1 VIRKNP
7 PSFVLIDKA
16 MGTVVYTKRATG
28 VGSEAISACVKKGRE
43 LAQKNNRVYTVFLD
57 IMGLKIGSR
66 VNVGQIYHLGITE
79 EIGPTGSAMPSG
91 RRCCSSPDV
100 CPSGQGM
107 RCFNCQHWEADNYLK
122 NPRGAVRKNI
132 FAFNNPGNA
141 QKILAENFVKGANSG
156 VASSMYIHG
165 NRIYSYGPHF
175 PIAQRN
181 NDGTILIRHP
191 SKKAPSKTTAGHI
204 SAVVNAARQV
214 FAPDSI
220 IYDTAGELA
229 AEAKGPAAYTN
240 PTRGARL
247 IKNFRCR
254 CGRTVATEDADSDGT
269 VQCDC
274 GQLYNSFGQRLK
286 DPSQW
291 SGARDYEDM
300 LDNPRRVRKNIFAFN
315 NPRPLRRGESQK
327 QCEYCGD
334 TTHVR
339 LVDFEPPDPP
349 ALMCEECREQ
359 YEDRRD
365 ARKNPRQ
372 RPQNE
377 MERGAALVG
386 LLVTTW
392 APGDGLTR
400 YRFFAAD
407 GKSRYAD
414 YNQGGA
420 LYTANGRKEAISFI
434 KSYGIG
440 RSRMNPLT
448 QAEHDRIREKDH
460 HLIGRSQDASI
471 KGKAYDAAYFSG
483 AAHQSRNIRE
493 GYRGVGVQY
502 IPNPCSNPTC
512 TNPRHKHVRKN
523 PLLQTILLANPQR
536 RVKVGDL
543 VVVSEG
549 SGISSGA
556 IARVVKPFDWKLEE
570 GAYKPVPRGYVYL
583 SLFRPGRS
591 SGDKPGTLF
600 TMPSNRLRLLGADKN
615 PPISA
620 QWDKMTT
627 RQRIAVMN
635 AAGYEGGYAVN
646 RTWKQLD
653 QSIRHNIESIWLDT
667 SSRGGTTK
675 RRRAVS
681 VGANPLTRKESAKI
695 LREARYETGVASS
708 FRGGHTR
715 SSYSASAIGKA
726 SVVQGFGP
734 KSARQ
739 AAIRVGNRAARIG
752 STTSSVQNNPGLS
765 GIRFPKSGTKLTVE
779 QALALASKIGDRE
792 LMRQCKEAAKLQT
805 KANRGTKCVVWK
817 TLPIGAPN
825 KIEMVTAF
833 AHYGDSPETM
843 YKAPKGS
850 KKGPHMYRHKWSE
863 GKRNKRPVPILAAP
877 GGKAMIQVMG
887 PGQTIGDWMRG

>member
-1 VIRKNP
+1 MIRKNP

-107 RCFNCQHWEADNYLK
+107 RCFNCQRWEADSYSRETPK
-122 NPRGAVRKNI
+122 DCPHCGASYIGTAQMHKFECPPQGGGKGMYKENPRGGVRRNI

-240 PTRGARL
+240 P
-247 IKNFRCR
+247 
-254 CGRTVATEDADSDGT
+254 V
-269 VQCDC
+269 
-274 GQLYNSFGQRLK
+274 
-286 DPSQW
+286 
-291 SGARDYEDM
+291 
-300 LDNPRRVRKNIFAFN
+300 RVRKNIFAFN
-315 NPRPLRRGESQK
+315 NPR
-327 QCEYCGD
+327 
-334 TTHVR
+334 
-339 LVDFEPPDPP
+339 
-349 ALMCEECREQ
+349 
-359 YEDRRD
+359 
-365 ARKNPRQ
+365 Q

-377 MERGAALVG
+377 LERAAGLVG
-386 LLVTTW
+386 LYVTTW

-400 YRFFAAD
+400 YRFHT
-407 GKSRYAD
+407 KPAD
-414 YNQGGA
+414 YSDGSA
-420 LYTANGRKEAISFI
+420 IYTANGRKEAIAFI

-440 RSRMNPLT
+440 RSRMNPLD
-448 QAEHDRIREKDH
+448 QKEIEQMRDREKFYV
-460 HLIGRSQDASI
+460 GRSQKYSRDGQEA
-471 KGKAYDAAYFSG
+471 DAAHFRG
-483 AAHQSRNIRE
+483 AAQESRNIRE
-493 GYRGVGVQY
+493 RHHAKGTDWW
-502 IPNPCSNPTC
+502 PNPCKNQSCVNPK
-512 TNPRHKHVRKN
+512 HGHVRRN
-523 PLLQTILLANPQR
+523 PLLQTVLLANPGSVKTFNETQNVGKAKYVVNYHDG
-536 RVKVGDL
+536 VKVHHD
-543 VVVSEG
+543 G
-549 SGISSGA
+549 SPFFDIAIFSSLA
-556 IARVVKPFDWKLEE
+556 KKDQFVRKL
-570 GAYKPVPRGYVYL
+570 K
-583 SLFRPGRS
+583 SLGFTR
-591 SGDKPGTLF
+591 GTL
-600 TMPSNRLRLLGADKN
+600 RN

-620 QWDKMTT
+620 QWDRLTG
-627 RQRIAVMN
+627 RQRLEILELV
-635 AAGYEGGYAVN
+635 GFPEDYAVSYA
-646 RTWKQLD
+646 RMSWSRLPEVPKARLE
-653 QSIRHNIESIWLDT
+653 REWLA
-667 SSRGGTTK
+667 SAAPARGGTT
-675 RRRAVS
+675 RRRSSAAVS
-681 VGANPLTRKESAKI
+681 ANPLTRRESARV
-695 LREARYETGVASS
+695 LRRAKMDTDLASS
-708 FRGGHTR
+708 FRPGHTR
-715 SSYSASAIGKA
+715 SERSGQAFARGMVVRQFGHPSAQKA
-726 SVVQGFGP
+726 AKKIVS
-734 KSARQ
+734 
-739 AAIRVGNRAARIG
+739 RAEKVSG
-752 STTSSVQNNPGLS
+752 TVMSNPGLS

-792 LMRQCKEAAKLQT
+792 LMRQCKEAMKLQT

-817 TLPIGAPN
+817 TLPIGSPN

-833 AHYGDSPETM
+833 SHYGDSPEDM

-850 KKGPHMYRHKWSE
+850 KKGQHMYRHRWGDGT
-863 GKRNKRPVPILAAP
+863 GKTKPVPVLAAP
-877 GGKAMIQVMG
+877 GGKAIIKLMG
-887 PGQTIGDWMRG
+887 PGQTVGDWMRG